1 MRLSKPRIAPL
12 SDSELTPE
20 QVERLSKSRAKDG
33 SILNIF
39 RTLVRSPDGFR
50 AFSWWG
56 GYIMSRN
63 SLSAR
68 DREIAILRVGWLC
81 KSGYEWTQHHRI
93 GLQSGLNA
101 GEIERIKIGAGAD
114 GWSAAEKALLMA
126 CDDLNRDHFVSTPV
140 WTELSKHYSERQ
152 CMDLVFTVAQYTQ
165 VSMILNSFGIQV
177 EDGQVV
183 DPELKAP

>member
-12 SDSELTPE
+12 ADSEFTAE
-20 QVERLSKSRAKDG
+20 QQERLEKSRGKDG

-39 RTLVRSPDGFR
+39 RTLVRAPDAFR

-63 SLSAR
+63 SLSPR

-93 GLQSGLNA
+93 GLQSGLSA
-101 GEIERIKIGAGAD
+101 DEIERIKVGPAAEE
-114 GWSAAEKALLMA
+114 WTAAEKALLAA
-126 CDDLNRDHFVSTPV
+126 CDDLNRDHFVSNV
-140 WTELSKHYSERQ
+140 SWAALSKHYSERQ

-177 EDGQVV
+177 EDGVSV

>member
-12 SDSELTPE
+12 GDSELTPE

-33 SILNIF
+33 SLLNIF

-63 SLSAR
+63 SLTPR

-101 GEIERIKIGAGAD
+101 AEIERIKTGAGAD

-126 CDDLNRDHFVSTPV
+126 CDDLNRDHFVSSPV